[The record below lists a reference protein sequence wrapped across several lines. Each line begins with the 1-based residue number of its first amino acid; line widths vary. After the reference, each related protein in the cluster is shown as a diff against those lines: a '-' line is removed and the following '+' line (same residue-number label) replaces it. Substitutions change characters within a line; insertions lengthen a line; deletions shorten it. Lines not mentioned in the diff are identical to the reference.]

1 MLLQL
6 LLVVMV
12 IVCLLLQDVRF
23 VMMSL
28 LRGVGFYVV
37 SDPNSLLIFLDFN
50 SSQNT
55 TDAVDQAALVAI
67 WKGLTN
73 KGTLGWNTTSSLCG
87 QNKVQCTSAGKV
99 NAL

>member
-28 LRGVGFYVV
+28 LKGVGFYVV
-37 SDPNSLLIFLDFN
+37 SDPNSL
-50 SSQNT
+50 
-55 TDAVDQAALVAI
+55 
-67 WKGLTN
+67 
-73 KGTLGWNTTSSLCG
+73 
-87 QNKVQCTSAGKV
+87 
-99 NAL
+99 